1 MSLTQKSGKKGR
13 FANVSVKDNQIRG
26 AMEEKP
32 YQLNEHLLT
41 ALLASKEAGIGIL
54 DIYQRDFDVSYKEDQ
69 SPLTLADQRSHDIIV
84 DRLTEPSWKSFPILS
99 EEGRD
104 ISFEERREWEYFWLI
119 DPLDGTKEFIKRNGE
134 FTVNIA
140 LIYQHRPI
148 LGVIFAPVNNVFYFA
163 SEGLGSYRL
172 KNGNVFGLLK
182 GNDSEIERDSVLKEI
197 LKQSDRLPYYDTPLD
212 IQDSPFVI
220 VGSRSH
226 PSKEFEAFVETMR
239 KEHAKVEVI
248 PSGSSLKLCLV
259 AEGRADIYP
268 RLGPTME
275 WDTAAGQAIVEL
287 ANGSV
292 LNYETG
298 KPLQYNKKNLLNS
311 WFIVKTKRNS

>member
-1 MSLTQKSGKKGR
+1 MK
-13 FANVSVKDNQIRG
+13 
-26 AMEEKP
+26 EKP
-32 YQLNEHLLT
+32 YQLKDHLLT
-41 ALLASKEAGIGIL
+41 ALLASKEAGLAIL
-54 DIYQRDFDVSYKEDQ
+54 DVYKQDFDVSYKEDK

-84 DRLTEPSWKSFPILS
+84 GHLADPSVKSLPILS
-99 EEGRD
+99 EEGKG
-104 ISFEERREWEYFWLI
+104 IPFEQRRAWGYFWLI

-163 SEGLGSYRL
+163 AEGFGSFKL
-172 KNGNVFGLLK
+172 KNDNVINLLNGK
-182 GNDSEIERDSVLKEI
+182 VSEINKESMLNEI
-197 LKQSDRLPYYDTPLD
+197 VKHSDRLPCYNKALD
-212 IQDSPFVI
+212 IYDSQLVI

-239 KEHAKVEVI
+239 SQHKKVDVI
-248 PSGSSLKLCLV
+248 SSGSSLKLCLV

-275 WDTAAGQAIVEL
+275 WDTAAGQAIVEQ

-298 KPLQYNKKNLLNS
+298 EPLQYNKKNLLNS
-311 WFIVKTKRNS
+311 WFIVKTHPNS

>member
-1 MSLTQKSGKKGR
+1 MIKKTY
-13 FANVSVKDNQIRG
+13 K
-26 AMEEKP
+26 
-32 YQLNEHLLT
+32 LNDHLLT
-41 ALLASKEAGIGIL
+41 ALLASREAGLAIL
-54 DIYQRDFDVSYKEDQ
+54 DVYKQEFDVSYKEDR

-84 DRLTEPSWKSFPILS
+84 DHLTDPSKKSLPILS
-99 EEGRD
+99 EEGKD
-104 ISFEERREWEYFWLI
+104 IPFEQRRAWEYFWLI

-140 LIYQHRPI
+140 LIYQHRPV
-148 LGVIFAPVNNVFYFA
+148 LGVIYAPVNNIFYFA
-163 SEGLGSYRL
+163 SEGLGAFRL
-172 KNGNVFGLLK
+172 KNDKAFKLLEGK
-182 GNDSEIERDSVLKEI
+182 ASEIERDSVLKEI

-212 IQDSPFVI
+212 AHDTKIVI

-226 PSKEFEAFVETMR
+226 PSKDFEAFVKTM
-239 KEHAKVEVI
+239 KNQHEKVDVI
-248 PSGSSLKLCLV
+248 SSGSSLKLCLV

-275 WDTAAGQAIVEL
+275 WDTAAGQAIVEQ

-298 KPLQYNKKNLLNS
+298 EPLQYNKKNLLNS
-311 WFIVKTKRNS
+311 WFIVKT

>member
-1 MSLTQKSGKKGR
+1 MK
-13 FANVSVKDNQIRG
+13 
-26 AMEEKP
+26 EKP
-32 YQLNEHLLT
+32 YQIKEHMLT
-41 ALLASKEAGIGIL
+41 ALLASKEAGQAIL
-54 DIYQRDFDVSYKEDQ
+54 DVYKQDFDVSYKEDR
-69 SPLTLADQRSHDIIV
+69 SPLTLADQRSHNIIV
-84 DRLTEPSWKSFPILS
+84 DHLTDPSVKNLPILS
-99 EEGRD
+99 EEGKD
-104 ISFEERREWEYFWLI
+104 IPFEQRSEWEYFWLI

-148 LGVIFAPVNNVFYFA
+148 LGVIYAPVNNVFYFA
-163 SEGLGSYRL
+163 SEGLGSFKL
-172 KNGNVFGLLK
+172 KNDNVFEFLDGK
-182 GNDSEIERDSVLKEI
+182 TSEINRDSVLKEI
-197 LKQSDRLPYYDTPLD
+197 IKHSDKLPCYDTPLD
-212 IQDSPFVI
+212 THDSQLVI

-226 PSKEFEAFVETMR
+226 PSREFEAFVKTMR
-239 KEHAKVEVI
+239 KKHAKVEVI
-248 PSGSSLKLCLV
+248 SSGSSLKLCLV

-275 WDTAAGQAIVEL
+275 WDTASGQAIVEQ

-298 KPLQYNKKNLLNS
+298 ESLQYNKKNLLNS

>member
-1 MSLTQKSGKKGR
+1 
-13 FANVSVKDNQIRG
+13 
-26 AMEEKP
+26 MEEKP
-32 YQLNEHLLT
+32 YQLKDRLLT
-41 ALLASKEAGIGIL
+41 ALLASKEAGLAIL
-54 DIYQRDFDVSYKEDQ
+54 DVYKQDFDVSYKEDK

-84 DRLTEPSWKSFPILS
+84 DHLTDPSVKDLPILS
-99 EEGRD
+99 EEGKG
-104 ISFEERREWEYFWLI
+104 IPFEQRHAWEYFWLI

-163 SEGLGSYRL
+163 AEGLGSFRL
-172 KNGNVFGLLK
+172 KK
-182 GNDSEIERDSVLKEI
+182 GDIFERLDDKASEISRDSVLKEI
-197 LKQSDRLPYYDTPLD
+197 IKHSDKLPCYETPLD
-212 IQDSPFVI
+212 THDSQLVI

-239 KEHAKVEVI
+239 TQYAKVKVI
-248 PSGSSLKLCLV
+248 SSGSSLKLCLV
-259 AEGRADIYP
+259 AEGKADIYP

-275 WDTAAGQAIVEL
+275 WDTAAGQAIVEQ

-292 LNYETG
+292 LNYETSE
-298 KPLQYNKKNLLNS
+298 PLQYNKKNLLNS
-311 WFIVKTKRNS
+311 WFIVKTQRNL

>member
-1 MSLTQKSGKKGR
+1 
-13 FANVSVKDNQIRG
+13 
-26 AMEEKP
+26 MEEKP
-32 YQLNEHLLT
+32 YQLTDHLLT
-41 ALLASKEAGIGIL
+41 ALLASKEAGMAIL
-54 DIYQRDFDVSYKEDQ
+54 DVYEQDFDVSYKEDR

-84 DRLTEPSWKSFPILS
+84 DHLTDPSDKSLPILS
-99 EEGRD
+99 EEGKG
-104 ISFEERREWEYFWLI
+104 IPFEERRAWEYFWLI

-140 LIYQHRPI
+140 LIYQHRPV
-148 LGVIFAPVNNVFYFA
+148 LGVIYAPVNNVFYFA
-163 SEGLGSYRL
+163 SEGFGSYRL
-172 KNGNVFGLLK
+172 KNDNAFELLDGK
-182 GNDSEIERDSVLKEI
+182 ASEIERDSVLKKI

-212 IQDSPFVI
+212 THDSQLAI

-226 PSKEFEAFVETMR
+226 PSKEFEDFVKTMR
-239 KEHAKVEVI
+239 KQYSKVDVI
-248 PSGSSLKLCLV
+248 SSGSSLKLCLV

-268 RLGPTME
+268 RLGPTMV
-275 WDTAAGQAIVEL
+275 WDTAAGQAIVEQ

-298 KPLQYNKKNLLNS
+298 EPLQYNKKNLLNS

>member
-1 MSLTQKSGKKGR
+1 MKE
-13 FANVSVKDNQIRG
+13 N
-26 AMEEKP
+26 P
-32 YQLNEHLLT
+32 YQLNDHLLT
-41 ALLASKEAGIGIL
+41 ALLASKEAGLAIL
-54 DIYQRDFDVSYKEDQ
+54 DVYKQDFDVSYKEDK

-84 DRLTEPSWKSFPILS
+84 DHLTDPSVKSLPILS
-99 EEGRD
+99 EEGKG
-104 ISFEERREWEYFWLI
+104 IPFEQRRAWEYFWLI

-140 LIYQHRPI
+140 LIYRHRPV

-163 SEGLGSYRL
+163 SEGFGSFKL
-172 KNGNVFGLLK
+172 KNDNVFERLDCK
-182 GNDSEIERDSVLKEI
+182 ASEINKDSVLKEI
-197 LKQSDRLPYYDTPLD
+197 IKHSDKLPCYDTPLD
-212 IQDSPFVI
+212 THDSQLVI

-239 KEHAKVEVI
+239 AQHTKVEVI
-248 PSGSSLKLCLV
+248 SSGSSLKLCLV

-275 WDTAAGQAIVEL
+275 WDTAAGQAIVEQ

-298 KPLQYNKKNLLNS
+298 EPLQYNKKNLLNS
-311 WFIVKTKRNS
+311 WFIVKTQRNL